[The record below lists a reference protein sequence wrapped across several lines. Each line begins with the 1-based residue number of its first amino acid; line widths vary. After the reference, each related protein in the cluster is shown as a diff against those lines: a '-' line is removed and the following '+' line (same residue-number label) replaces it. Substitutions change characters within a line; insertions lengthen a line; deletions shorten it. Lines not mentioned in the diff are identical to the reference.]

1 MDFYLHVQNRAG
13 AQTCSEPTWFIDNSI
28 RRKAKPSRPSWFI
41 ARLKI
46 RVRFALLAA
55 RTGPFLDRNH
65 GFSTFEF
72 VTERASLDAFVV
84 TVSKERIAVFLWYK
98 SRLFVFSRELRCTQD
113 CVVRGNDG
121 LRLGRYQSFRCSA
134 PVSNAIT
141 RNLPIF
147 S

>member
-1 MDFYLHVQNRAG
+1 MPKIGLASSLPNRISFG
-13 AQTCSEPTWFIDNSI
+13 SSLSFLI
-28 RRKAKPSRPSWFI
+28 I

-84 TVSKERIAVFLWYK
+84 TVSKERIAVFVWYR
-98 SRLFVFSRELRCTQD
+98 SRLSVFSRELRCTQD

-121 LRLGRYQSFRCSA
+121 LRRGRYQSFRCSLCIFST
-134 PVSNAIT
+134 PVSNAST
-141 RNLPIF
+141 RNLLNF